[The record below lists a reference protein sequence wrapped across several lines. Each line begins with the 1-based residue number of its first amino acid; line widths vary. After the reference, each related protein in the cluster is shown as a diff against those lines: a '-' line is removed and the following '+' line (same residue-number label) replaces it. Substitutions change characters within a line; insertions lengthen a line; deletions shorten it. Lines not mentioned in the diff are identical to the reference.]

1 MTGKVAKR
9 SFALEATDLPSSPS
23 GNCNGTN
30 GILRYYCIPP
40 DNNWKSIVF
49 NHCFC
54 ENNSPLRT
62 QIWCKGNSRVR
73 TPTDRIVLQADAP
86 LGKHGLRT
94 QVTRRSTPSKCGL
107 APDRRNGSRS
117 SG

>member
-23 GNCNGTN
+23 GNCNDTN

-49 NHCFC
+49 NHAFARIIARYGLKYGAKGIQGCARQRTGLCFRPMPRLA
-54 ENNSPLRT
+54 NT
-62 QIWCKGNSRVR
+62 
-73 TPTDRIVLQADAP
+73 A
-86 LGKHGLRT
+86 
-94 QVTRRSTPSKCGL
+94 CG
-107 APDRRNGSRS
+107 RK
-117 SG
+117 